1 MKRVSGALIV
11 IAITI
16 LSSCGPTEIPK
27 EEFSMQGIPR
37 LAKYYG
43 EPDQNG
49 DTVFHKVPAVEL
61 INQYG
66 DTISTLIANGKISV
80 VQLFFTSCEG
90 ICPVIS
96 GNMTAVQKA
105 FAGNDNVKIFSVSVD
120 PARDSVSALQAY
132 SKRFKCDSLQWNL
145 LTGDKKVIYDYV
157 RYQLR
162 LPAVEEGDGGEEDFI
177 HSDYITLIDREGI
190 IRGYYTGTDTAQ
202 VRLLIEDIHTLY
214 K

>member
-1 MKRVSGALIV
+1 MKSSFAALIV

-16 LSSCGPTEIPK
+16 LTSCGPAEVPK
-27 EEFSMQGIPR
+27 EEFGMQGIPR

-49 DTVFHKVPAVEL
+49 DTVYHKVPAVEL
-61 INQYG
+61 INQFG
-66 DTISTLIANGKISV
+66 DTVSTSIATGKVSV

-96 GNMTAVQKA
+96 GNITAVQKA
-105 FAGNDNVKIFSVSVD
+105 FAGNENVKLFSLSVD
-120 PARDSVSALQAY
+120 PARDSVSALITY
-132 SKRFKCDSLQWNL
+132 SQRFKCDSAQWNL
-145 LTGDKKVIYDYV
+145 LTGDKKKIYDYV

-177 HSDYITLIDREGI
+177 HSENVTLIDQNGI
-190 IRGYYTGTDTAQ
+190 IRGYYNGTDTAQ
-202 VRLLIEDIHTLY
+202 VRLLIEDITTLT

>member
-11 IAITI
+11 IAIII

-43 EPDQNG
+43 EPDQSG

-66 DTISTLIANGKISV
+66 DTISTSIANGKISV

-105 FAGNDNVKIFSVSVD
+105 FAGNGNVKIFSLSVD

-177 HSDYITLIDREGI
+177 HSDYITLIDRDGI

>member
-11 IAITI
+11 IAIII
-16 LSSCGPTEIPK
+16 LSSCRPTGIPK

-105 FAGNDNVKIFSVSVD
+105 FAGNDNVKIFSLSVD

>member
-1 MKRVSGALIV
+1 MKSLITV
-11 IAITI
+11 LLVGAITI
-16 LSSCGPTEIPK
+16 MSSCGPTEIPK

-66 DTISTLIANGKISV
+66 DTISTSIANGKISV

-105 FAGNDNVKIFSVSVD
+105 FAGNESVKLFSLSVD
-120 PARDSVSALQAY
+120 PARDSVSALLAY

-145 LTGDKKVIYDYV
+145 LTGDKKLIYDYI

-162 LPAVEEGDGGEEDFI
+162 LPSVEEGDGGEEDFI
-177 HSDYITLIDREGI
+177 HSDNITLIDREGI

-202 VRLLIEDIHTLY
+202 VRLLIEDIHTLT